1 MRGPCAEYPSLVN
14 MIVSLVVV
22 VSVDYFL
29 YHLILAYVTLQTHSL
44 PSPSLTG
51 KTNHH
56 PGNIKWRLVIEE
68 KKDEYKTSLRTG
80 KPIIA
85 MEIVSIWRDQ
95 SPPGRFLRKDEET
108 GLWDDIGD
116 EDARIKCSQTLRER
130 KESKLRLT
138 DEGQSDK
145 GAARRMI
152 LFEQKISAKRQQAV
166 ESESDDDTDDS
177 DKDNDEEVAVVNV
190 VVEDV

>member
-1 MRGPCAEYPSLVN
+1 
-14 MIVSLVVV
+14 MIIL
-22 VSVDYFL
+22 DTGLFL
-29 YHLILAYVTLQTHSL
+29 KMINNKLTHLTLLHYT
-44 PSPSLTG
+44 SPSLTG
-51 KTNHH
+51 KTNHF
-56 PGNIKWRLVIEE
+56 PGNIKWRLIIAE
-68 KKDEYKTSLRTG
+68 KKDEYNSSLRTG

-95 SPPGRFLRKDEET
+95 SPPGRFLRKDDET

-138 DEGQSDK
+138 DDGQSDK

-152 LFEQKISAKRQQAV
+152 LFEQKISAKRRQAV
-166 ESESDDDTDDS
+166 ESESEEDTSDRDDD
-177 DKDNDEEVAVVNV
+177 DNDDEVAVVNV

>member
-1 MRGPCAEYPSLVN
+1 L
-14 MIVSLVVV
+14 
-22 VSVDYFL
+22 
-29 YHLILAYVTLQTHSL
+29 HTHAP

-56 PGNIKWRLVIEE
+56 PGNIKWRLIIEE
-68 KKDEYKTSLRTG
+68 KKDEYMTSLRTG

-85 MEIVSIWRDQ
+85 MEVVRIWRDL

-130 KESKLRLT
+130 KVSKLRLT
-138 DEGQSDK
+138 DDGQSDK
-145 GAARRMI
+145 GAAQRMI
-152 LFEQKISAKRQQAV
+152 LFEQKIAAKRQQAV
-166 ESESDDDTDDS
+166 ESDSGDDS
-177 DKDNDEEVAVVNV
+177 SDSDEDDEEVAAMAKV

>member
-1 MRGPCAEYPSLVN
+1 

-145 GAARRMI
+145 GAAHRMI
-152 LFEQKISAKRQQAV
+152 LFEQKISAKRRV

-177 DKDNDEEVAVVNV
+177 DKDNDAEVAVVNV

>member
-1 MRGPCAEYPSLVN
+1 MLF
-14 MIVSLVVV
+14 
-22 VSVDYFL
+22 VDYFV
-29 YHLILAYVTLQTHSL
+29 LAYITLQTHAP

-56 PGNIKWRLVIEE
+56 PGNIKWRLIIEE
-68 KKDEYKTSLRTG
+68 KKDEYKTSTRTG

-85 MEIVSIWRDQ
+85 MEVVRIWRDL

-130 KESKLRLT
+130 KVSKLRLT
-138 DEGQSDK
+138 DDGQSDK
-145 GAARRMI
+145 GTAQRMI
-152 LFEQKISAKRQQAV
+152 LFEQSRRSLSNANRQWNPRR
-166 ESESDDDTDDS
+166 SH
-177 DKDNDEEVAVVNV
+177 
-190 VVEDV
+190 

>member
-1 MRGPCAEYPSLVN
+1 

-138 DEGQSDK
+138 ADGQSDK

-152 LFEQKISAKRQQAV
+152 LFEQKISAKRRV

-177 DKDNDEEVAVVNV
+177 DKDNDAEVAVVNV

>member
-1 MRGPCAEYPSLVN
+1 
-14 MIVSLVVV
+14 
-22 VSVDYFL
+22 
-29 YHLILAYVTLQTHSL
+29 
-44 PSPSLTG
+44 
-51 KTNHH
+51 
-56 PGNIKWRLVIEE
+56 
-68 KKDEYKTSLRTG
+68 
-80 KPIIA
+80 

-138 DEGQSDK
+138 DDGQSDK

-152 LFEQKISAKRQQAV
+152 LFEQKISAKRRQAV
-166 ESESDDDTDDS
+166 ESESEEDTSDRDDD
-177 DKDNDEEVAVVNV
+177 DNDDEVAVVNV

>member
-1 MRGPCAEYPSLVN
+1 M
-14 MIVSLVVV
+14 MFSLVVV

-51 KTNHH
+51 RTNHH
-56 PGNIKWRLVIEE
+56 PGNIKWRIVIEE

-95 SPPGRFLRKDEET
+95 SPPGRFLRKDDET

-138 DEGQSDK
+138 DDGQSDK

-152 LFEQKISAKRQQAV
+152 LFEQKISAKRRQAV
-166 ESESDDDTDDS
+166 ESESEEDTSDRDKDDDA
-177 DKDNDEEVAVVNV
+177 EVAVVNV

>member
-1 MRGPCAEYPSLVN
+1 
-14 MIVSLVVV
+14 MIIL
-22 VSVDYFL
+22 DTGLFL
-29 YHLILAYVTLQTHSL
+29 KMINNKLTHLPLLHYT
-44 PSPSLTG
+44 SPSLTG
-51 KTNHH
+51 KTNHF
-56 PGNIKWRLVIEE
+56 PGNIKWRLIIAE
-68 KKDEYKTSLRTG
+68 KKDEYNSSLRTG

-138 DEGQSDK
+138 DDGQSDK

-152 LFEQKISAKRQQAV
+152 LFEQKISAKRRQAV
-166 ESESDDDTDDS
+166 ESESEEDTSDRDDD
-177 DKDNDEEVAVVNV
+177 DNDDEVAVVNV